1 MAGMASQL
9 LTKAQGLVVAPAQE
23 ALRSLASLWDKL
35 RPQAADVATDTPARP
50 DTAPSPTALEPST
63 TATTLPTTPTTPDTP
78 AQTLAP
84 AATAVPAPDSAPH
97 VALSLTSQLLDKAQT
112 LVLAPAQDALRSL
125 SSLWDMVNPLAA
137 SPGGG
142 APVRLDTLRSRT
154 VAERSTRVTEL
165 PGLLSLPETLPLN
178 EAADPAMSGAATSL
192 QQSIEA
198 GVANSLEV
206 KAAMARREAGR
217 QGVLVARGALLPQL
231 EARAGA
237 GTGRL
242 GSVSPAEDRHR
253 KEGNITLRQTLFDAP
268 AWREVDR
275 QNLLSDATELQLQAA
290 TSAAALETAT
300 AYLQALQ
307 ARTSLA
313 LGTDY
318 EKMLGTLLTLVTDRA
333 QGGATSMAERDRV
346 RARVANARSQMADAR
361 ANLRAAQRNLATL
374 TGGAPEVLVV
384 GVPSSLTVPVEAD
397 DARSEARLFNADLY
411 SARLE
416 AQALG
421 QEAQTARGKL
431 LPRLDAE
438 LSHSRATNASGLPSY
453 QRDTKGMVV
462 MNWALL
468 SGGSDIA
475 QQRGAL
481 ARQKEKQLRA
491 DDIERR
497 LEQDIEAAYAALDT
511 VNDRYAALKD
521 ELAANRTVV
530 DAFRSQL
537 VSGNRPLL
545 DVLDAYQRL
554 HQSRLDMA
562 ALVLGELQNH
572 VKVAHL
578 TGRLSRGVTL
588 RP

>member
-1 MAGMASQL
+1 MSRLRAVAWACAAACLTALSQPATAQDAPADSPAEPATTAPPSTPGTASQR
-9 LTKAQGLVVAPAQE
+9 LTEAQALVVAPAQE
-23 ALRSLASLWDKL
+23 ALRSL
-35 RPQAADVATDTPARP
+35 
-50 DTAPSPTALEPST
+50 
-63 TATTLPTTPTTPDTP
+63 
-78 AQTLAP
+78 
-84 AATAVPAPDSAPH
+84 
-97 VALSLTSQLLDKAQT
+97 
-112 LVLAPAQDALRSL
+112 
-125 SSLWDMVNPLAA
+125 SSLWEMMNPLAA
-137 SPGGG
+137 NPGGG
-142 APVRLDTLRSRT
+142 APVRLDALRSRN

-165 PGLLSLPETLPLN
+165 PGLLSLPDTLPLK
-178 EAADPAMSGAATSL
+178 ETADPALSGAATSL

-242 GSVSPAEDRHR
+242 GSVYPAEDRHR
-253 KEGNITLRQTLFDAP
+253 KEGNITLRQALFDAP

-275 QNLLSDATELQLQAA
+275 QHLLSDATELQMEAA

-300 AYLQALQ
+300 AYLQAVQ

-313 LGTDY
+313 LGTEY

-333 QGGATSMAERDRV
+333 QGGATSLAERDRV

-361 ANLRAAQRNLATL
+361 ANLRAAQRNLAIL
-374 TGGAPEVLVV
+374 TGSAPEVLVV
-384 GVPSSLTVPVEAD
+384 GVPTLLTVPVAAD
-397 DARSEARLFNADLY
+397 DARSEAHLFNPDLY

-416 AQALG
+416 AQAIG
-421 QEAQTARGKL
+421 QEAHTARGKL

-438 LSHSRATNASGLPSY
+438 LSHSRATNSSGSPGY
-453 QRDTKGMVV
+453 QRDTKGMLVL
-462 MNWALL
+462 NWALL
-468 SGGSDIA
+468 NGGSDIA

-497 LEQDIEAAYAALDT
+497 LDQEIEAAYAALDT
-511 VNDRYAALKD
+511 VDDRYAALKD

-537 VSGNRPLL
+537 VSGNRQLL

-554 HQSRLDMA
+554 HQSRLDMT
-562 ALVLGELQNH
+562 ALVLGELQNQ

-578 TGRLSRGVTL
+578 TGRLARGVAP